1 MSGPLPP
8 STAEYWSTLTWLI
21 DEHPPETASVTL
33 HFPSGRPE
41 QVDAAARAA
50 GIPAGR
56 RTAGHG
62 VDVHA
67 AKGMLAG
74 GTVELTL
81 MCAMPAETLGQ
92 RIDRATAELAELT
105 RQVAAA
111 NGTEAHHG

>member
-1 MSGPLPP
+1 MSARRVISQNL
-8 STAEYWSTLTWLI
+8 AVLVHQ
-21 DEHPPETASVTL
+21 HPPDTASITL
-33 HFPSGRPE
+33 HYLAGHPE
-41 QVDAAARAA
+41 LVDAAARAA
-50 GIPAGR
+50 GIPTGV
-56 RTAGHG
+56 RTSGHG

-111 NGTEAHHG
+111 NGTETHHG